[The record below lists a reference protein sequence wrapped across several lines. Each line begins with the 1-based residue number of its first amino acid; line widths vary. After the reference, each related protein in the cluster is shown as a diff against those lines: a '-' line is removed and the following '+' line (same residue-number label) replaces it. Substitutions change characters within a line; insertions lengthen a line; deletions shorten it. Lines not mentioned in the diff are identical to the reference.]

1 MRTRVSG
8 GGDLPRRRV
17 AGEVGAVHEDQRR
30 VPRRLRRGQQVDE
43 RLRNRAQRS
52 ERTARVASTHF
63 ARHTR
68 SVRRLLYARCTFRER
83 AQHAQGL
90 QEQTRRRKN
99 ALRMHVSVQ
108 SNRRM
113 HMPQESW
120 GAQSPQESPSEEQSY
135 ISSSEA
141 GSGDELEAP
150 EASAPAIPAAT
161 SSSGSSKRSSSK
173 RSTAKRSTA
182 KRSSSKRSSSKRS
195 STKRSTAKRSTAKR
209 STAKRSTAKRSTAK
223 RSTAKRSTSKR

>member
-99 ALRMHVSVQ
+99 ALSMHV
-108 SNRRM
+108 
-113 HMPQESW
+113 PQESW

-182 KRSSSKRSSSKRS
+182 
-195 STKRSTAKRSTAKR
+195 
-209 STAKRSTAKRSTAK
+209 
-223 RSTAKRSTSKR
+223 

>member
-135 ISSSEA
+135 ASPETSSSEEP
-141 GSGDELEAP
+141 GSAEA
-150 EASAPAIPAAT
+150 AAPAIPAAT
-161 SSSGSSKRSSSK
+161 SK

-182 KRSSSKRSSSKRS
+182 KRSG
-195 STKRSTAKRSTAKR
+195 AKRST
-209 STAKRSTAKRSTAK
+209 
-223 RSTAKRSTSKR
+223 